1 MGLFGGRQG
10 SNNKVRLKALEEGL
24 GKTGFVYEIVLD
36 ETSPLLIDIDDK
48 STYIGAVKFRVG
60 NDKVT
65 DPTKLP
71 WAFPFDKHTKSLP
84 IKQELVEIQK
94 IGLDYTYRRIGREI
108 NPSRTSSGNA
118 INHIAKPQ
126 EGEQAKL
133 GSYQENSEGAAVKSS
148 DTETEVVGYGNYY
161 LPQDNIHKLKLYEGD
176 TSIES
181 RYGQS
186 IRFTAYNNTA
196 GGNDAQG
203 KPKPAFAPTLII
215 RNGESSRNR
224 KLPENVTAEEDVNR
238 DGGVI
243 AFGSAQY
250 ELQFQPGTVDDNGKS
265 DFTTKPES
273 FLDYPSKLIGDQILI
288 NSGRIILSAKNAEM
302 MFYSKK
308 NYGFVSDGG
317 LSIDNKLGINVSVG
331 DDINVVT
338 NNRDVKIY
346 SGKGSI
352 FLGDQAP
359 LEPLVKGTQLV
370 KILHE
375 LITAISN
382 QTFLTPS
389 GPTDIGPTNLSEFQA
404 ISNKL
409 NDILSKLNQTA

>member
-36 ETSPLLIDIDDK
+36 ETSPLLVDVDDK
-48 STYIGAVKFRVG
+48 SAYIGAIKFRVG

-71 WAFPFDKHTKSLP
+71 WAFPLDKHIKSLP
-84 IKQELVEIQK
+84 VKQELIEIHK
-94 IGLDYTYRRIGREI
+94 IGLDYAYRRIGREI

-126 EGEQAKL
+126 PDEAAKL
-133 GSYQENSEGAAVKSS
+133 GLYQEREQTDIAGSSQSETDAI
-148 DTETEVVGYGNYY
+148 GYGEYY

-181 RYGQS
+181 RFGQS
-186 IRFTAYNNTA
+186 IRFTAFNNIATSA
-196 GGNDAQG
+196 NS
-203 KPKPAFAPTLII
+203 KPTFAPTLII
-215 RNGESSRNR
+215 RNGESSTNR
-224 KLPENVTAEEDVNR
+224 KLPEASTVEEDVNR

-243 AFGSAQY
+243 AFGSGQY
-250 ELQFQPGTVDDNGKS
+250 QLQFQPGTVDDNGKT

-273 FLDYPSKLIGDQILI
+273 FLEYPSKLIGDQILI

-331 DDINVVT
+331 DNINVVT
-338 NNRDVKIY
+338 NNRDVRIY

-359 LEPLVKGTQLV
+359 LEPLVKGTTLV
-370 KILHE
+370 KLLHE

-389 GPTDIGPTNLSEFQA
+389 GPTDIGPVNISEFQA
-404 ISNKL
+404 VSSKL